1 MITQWT
7 IYLVIAHEPV
17 TKGSFVHGR
26 RGTFYVGSGKIK
38 SFEAAVLAAV
48 REHPAQQLDVGCAV
62 CIDYIFRFARPKSH
76 FRADGTVLAH
86 KVKAIPRKDL
96 DKLERCVNDALV
108 KACVIKDDNLIVQSC
123 ARKLYLGCKQD
134 KSSVAVC
141 IYPA

>member
-48 REHPAQQLDVGCAV
+48 REHPAQ
-62 CIDYIFRFARPKSH
+62 
-76 FRADGTVLAH
+76 
-86 KVKAIPRKDL
+86 
-96 DKLERCVNDALV
+96 
-108 KACVIKDDNLIVQSC
+108 
-123 ARKLYLGCKQD
+123 
-134 KSSVAVC
+134 
-141 IYPA
+141 